1 MDIDEIQLD
10 ADDRM
15 DKAVEMIE
23 ERFRGIRTGRAS
35 AALVDYIR
43 VDYYGASTP
52 LRQLS
57 SIGCPEAQL
66 ILIKPFDPTSLKG
79 IEKAILAS
87 ELGITPQSDGKFI
100 RIAVPPLSEE
110 RRRQLASSIKDM
122 AEEARVAV
130 RNVRRDANKQIDIL
144 EKEHKI
150 SEDDAYATKDEVQDL
165 TKSHETRISE
175 LVDRKTH
182 EIMTF

>member
-1 MDIDEIQLD
+1 MDTDEIQLD
-10 ADDRM
+10 ADERM
-15 DKAVEMIE
+15 DKAVEMLE
-23 ERFRGIRTGRAS
+23 ERFKGIRTGRAS
-35 AALVDYIR
+35 AALVDHLR

-52 LRQLS
+52 LKQLAT
-57 SIGCPEAQL
+57 IGCPEAQL

-100 RIAVPPLSEE
+100 RLAVPPLSEE
-110 RRRQLASSIKDM
+110 RREQLAASVKDI
-122 AEEARVAV
+122 AEEARIAV
-130 RNVRRDANKQIDIL
+130 RNVRRDANRQIDIL
-144 EKEHKI
+144 QKEHKI

-165 TKSHETRISE
+165 TKSHEAKISE
-175 LVDRKTH
+175 LVEHKTK